1 MADTEPK
8 TATLPGVS
16 VIVPVMNEA
25 DTIGAL
31 AEQVLAVSA
40 AQDGFRLCDLVFIDD
55 GSSDET
61 WIRIRTATAS
71 DPRIRGV
78 RLRRNFGKATALQV
92 GVAEAHGDI
101 VITMDGDLQDDPREL
116 PRFIAAVMAG
126 DDVVSG
132 WKRTRHDPLGKTLPS
147 KLFNRITAWV
157 SGIPLHDFNC
167 GFKAYRREVF
177 DAVHLYGELHRFVP
191 VLAHAYGYR
200 IGEIEV
206 THHPRRFGRSKYGA
220 RRFVRGLLDL
230 FSVVTVTRY
239 ARKPGHLFG
248 ASGLVLGASGTLILA
263 WLSGEWLL
271 GHAIGQRPLLLLGV
285 LLVLV
290 GVQLLMFGLLAE
302 LMISRDRDIP
312 QPMLVRER
320 SGASTPMRDDA
331 PLGETV

>member
-1 MADTEPK
+1 MDEGMKAAP
-8 TATLPGVS
+8 PSVS
-16 VIVPVMNEA
+16 IIVPVMNEA

-40 AQDGFRLCDLVFIDD
+40 AQDGFTLRDLVFIDD
-55 GSSDET
+55 GSSDDT
-61 WIRIRTATAS
+61 WARIHAAAGS
-71 DPRIRGV
+71 DPRIRGM

-92 GVAEAHGDI
+92 GVAEVQGDI
-101 VITMDGDLQDDPREL
+101 VITMDGDLQDDPCEL
-116 PRFIAAVMAG
+116 PRFVAAIDAG

-147 KLFNRITAWV
+147 KVFNRITAWA

-167 GFKAYRREVF
+167 GYKAYRREVF
-177 DAVHLYGELHRFVP
+177 DSVHLYGELHRFVP

-206 THHPRRFGRSKYGA
+206 THHPRRFGHSKYGA
-220 RRFVRGLLDL
+220 RRFLRGLLDL

-239 ARKPGHLFG
+239 AHKPGHLFG
-248 ASGLVLGASGTLILA
+248 AGGLALGACGTLILA
-263 WLSGEWLL
+263 WLSVEWLL

-302 LMISRDRDIP
+302 LMVSRDRGNLP
-312 QPMLVRER
+312 SLVRER
-320 SGASTPMRDDA
+320 SGSGSGP
-331 PLGETV
+331 V

>member
-1 MADTEPK
+1 MDEGMKAVAP
-8 TATLPGVS
+8 PSVS
-16 VIVPVMNEA
+16 IIVPVMNEA
-25 DTIGAL
+25 ETIGAL

-40 AQDGFRLCDLVFIDD
+40 AQDGFTLRELVFIDD
-55 GSSDET
+55 GSSDDT
-61 WIRIRTATAS
+61 WTRICAASS
-71 DPRIRGV
+71 DPRIRGM

-92 GVAEAHGDI
+92 GVAEVHGDI
-101 VITMDGDLQDDPREL
+101 VITMDGDLQDDPCEL
-116 PRFIAAVMAG
+116 PRFVAAVIAG

-147 KLFNRITAWV
+147 KVFNRITAWA

-167 GFKAYRREVF
+167 GYKAYRREVF
-177 DAVHLYGELHRFVP
+177 DSVHLYGELHRFVP

-206 THHPRRFGRSKYGA
+206 THHPRRFGHSKYGA
-220 RRFVRGLLDL
+220 RRFLRGLLDL

-239 ARKPGHLFG
+239 ALKPGHLFG
-248 ASGLVLGASGTLILA
+248 AGGLALGACGTLILA

-302 LMISRDRDIP
+302 LMVSRDRGAP
-312 QPMLVRER
+312 ESVLVRER
-320 SGASTPMRDDA
+320 SGDVA
-331 PLGETV
+331 PTRNSAFPREAV